1 MREAQLG
8 AGPRPVE
15 LGDLRRSQRRC
26 SLDGIG
32 GVRER
37 RDVGERG
44 RESEHRRGTGESN
57 AVVRAPRETS
67 DHEMFEAGRSAERLV
82 HRPVEFVSGELGEQS
97 LDVQR
102 IAVAVLAHAL
112 GVPSIDVADMHR
124 ACECAHVV
132 RNERLQCHARCQRCD
147 GQAPHRVGDEPR
159 TRRDDHEHVIVSEPF
174 GREAQRS
181 HRRFVG
187 EVDVF
192 RDHEQR
198 PLNGRSPKHVEQQR
212 ADEQRVRW
220 LGPRKGAEGVG
231 KFVGRSEQLADET
244 IGQAQLRPRRPSAAG
259 HVGLADVVRPV
270 GGRASSCR
278 TRPGL
283 RSGRRGRSPTALLG
297 RRPAAT
303 RPRGRAQRTI
313 LPGRACPPH
322 CRG

>member
-1 MREAQLG
+1 MSGCAKRNW
-8 AGPRPVE
+8 GPVRDPSSF
-15 LGDLRRSQRRC
+15 GDLRRSQRRC

-67 DHEMFEAGRSAERLV
+67 DRRDVRSWSER
-82 HRPVEFVSGELGEQS
+82 RSGSSTALWSSSRESSESSQ

-147 GQAPHRVGDEPR
+147 GQALHRVGDEPR

-212 ADEQRVRW
+212 ADEQRVR
-220 LGPRKGAEGVG
+220 
-231 KFVGRSEQLADET
+231 
-244 IGQAQLRPRRPSAAG
+244 
-259 HVGLADVVRPV
+259 
-270 GGRASSCR
+270 
-278 TRPGL
+278 
-283 RSGRRGRSPTALLG
+283 
-297 RRPAAT
+297 
-303 RPRGRAQRTI
+303 
-313 LPGRACPPH
+313 
-322 CRG
+322 